1 MKPRGGDRG
10 LTTIDSNSCIKNL
23 PNGFKVIRERV
34 YGTNDYKSYIIDRP
48 WIICKLACYIPNF
61 TTSPGLAHL
70 TLHHLPPLKDPL
82 SQAALIRADSL
93 RSLAF
98 RRRKPSPAQV
108 SSNFGQ
114 SLSSAE
120 IDTLRISNRS
130 HQDFE
135 TDTITFLP
143 FIFNSPTSSACSSFY
158 PRPFI
163 EV

>member
-1 MKPRGGDRG
+1 MVPTITNLTSLTVHG
-10 LTTIDSNSCIKNL
+10 LSASWHAISQ
-23 PNGFKVIRERV
+23 
-34 YGTNDYKSYIIDRP
+34 
-48 WIICKLACYIPNF
+48 NF
-61 TTSPGLAHL
+61 TTSPGLTHL
-70 TLHHLPPLKDPL
+70 TLHHLPPLRDPL
-82 SQAALIRADSL
+82 SQAALICADSL
-93 RSLAF
+93 RSLTF